1 MEPRTLG
8 PRLYLACAAPMLA
21 ASCGTAIFDRSQN
34 NAADI
39 NARNEAGLVELQY
52 AAPAEGVILQVFNWP
67 FNRITERMEAFAE
80 QGYTHLHV
88 SPPSLSINRTEWWAR
103 YQPLDYR
110 VIDGPLGDEQSFLEM
125 NQKAEEFGIKI
136 IADIVLNHMANA
148 DFARYNSRYTD
159 NPEQL
164 YYPNPESREKY
175 GTDILL
181 KPDDFNNTG
190 CISDYNNRQEVVYN
204 RLCLGFPDKG
214 LPDLNLNRPNVL
226 RAQQQFLKKLVNLG
240 VDGFRIDAL
249 KHLPPEYISKV
260 LDGTDHQELLVF
272 GEIIT
277 DERNIGKN
285 IGPYESTSDIS
296 FYDFPLLF
304 LMKRALGP
312 GGDLQEIMDPEAV
325 GAAVTGS
332 RSITFVTNHDIPN
345 NGDIFRF
352 LKFYDRTEEHL
363 AYAFILGRSRGLAY
377 VYTDLGRSDGLSSDE
392 YVDAWSDPVLA
403 KMMQFRRSV
412 QGTNQT
418 FLWESPQ
425 TLVWMRGTQAFVV
438 MHKSGDRCFDLSQV
452 TYVGLEDGTYE
463 DSISGK
469 RVTVIDERVLAT
481 ETEPTDGPDSD
492 EDHTCSIAP
501 RSPGMFL
508 KVSGR

>member
-1 MEPRTLG
+1 MEPKKFNR
-8 PRLYLACAAPMLA
+8 PSCLALSCLLFA
-21 ASCGTAIFDRSQN
+21 ASCGTYPFNKSHN
-34 NAADI
+34 NTAELK
-39 NARNEAGLVELQY
+39 ARNADGLVELKY

-67 FNRITERMEAFAE
+67 FSRITENLDNLAE

-110 VIDGPLGDEQSFLEM
+110 VIDGPLGDEQAFAEM
-125 NQKAEEFGIKI
+125 NEKAEQVGIKI
-136 IADIVLNHMANA
+136 IADVVLNHMANA

-164 YYPNPESREKY
+164 FYPDPQSRDKF
-175 GTDILL
+175 GTDILFT
-181 KPDDFNNTG
+181 PDDFSNTG
-190 CISDYNNRQEVVYN
+190 CISDYNNRQEVVNN

-214 LPDLNLNRPNVL
+214 LPDLNLYRPNVL
-226 RAQQQFLKKLVNLG
+226 RAQQQFLRKLVDLG

-249 KHLPPEYISKV
+249 KHLPPEYIRQV
-260 LDGTDHQELLVF
+260 LQGTESENLLVF

-277 DERNIGKN
+277 DERNIGRN

-312 GGDLQEIMDPEAV
+312 EGDLQEIMDPEAL
-325 GAAVTGS
+325 GASVTGG

-392 YVDAWSDPVLA
+392 YVGAWADPVLA
-403 KMMQFRRSV
+403 KMMKFRKAVR
-412 QGTNQT
+412 GTDQT
-418 FLWESPQ
+418 YLWESRQ
-425 TLVWMRGTQAFVV
+425 TLVWTRGSEGFVV
-438 MHKSGDRCFDLSQV
+438 MHKAGDRSFDLSRV
-452 TYVGLEDGTYE
+452 SFVGLEDGVYE
-463 DSISGK
+463 DSISGQ
-469 RVTVIDERVLAT
+469 RVTLRNERIVTGDQDKDVT
-481 ETEPTDGPDSD
+481 EGTTGS
-492 EDHTCSIAP
+492 CVAP
-501 RSPGMFL
+501 RAPAMFL
-508 KVSGR
+508 KLKD